1 MSTCCRPGCRPRS
14 ADFFYARGFPGDG
27 FAYPADPAEAC
38 DRLAAEGITEAWS
51 LPYARRPGS
60 AADLNQAMA
69 RFAAAHADGAGV
81 KVIGGC
87 TVHPADG
94 QPARLVRTAVEDLG
108 LRVLKLHCSVGDF
121 RPDDRRLDPVWE
133 YVSAV
138 ALPVVLHAGHA
149 PDGHTEAAELAPVAT
164 VARRHPEAR
173 IIIAH
178 CGHAASD
185 VALRLVAEHPGVHAD
200 LTPVLHQPVRPP
212 GRAGRG
218 GRQGAVRLGRA
229 QHRADRDRA
238 AGRAGRCGRWPDR
251 SGAGRRIA
259 GGTALRLLDE
269 VQAYRLARGRAAQWC
284 LPTEPTSCTASRRIT
299 SERAELIVYETRC
312 V

>member
-1 MSTCCRPGCRPRS
+1 MPSPVVDAHVHLLPPRLQ
-14 ADFFYARGFPGDG
+14 AAIRDFFFARGFPGDG
-27 FAYPADPAEAC
+27 FAYPADPAEVC

-60 AADLNQAMA
+60 AGDLNQATA
-69 RFAAAHADGAGV
+69 RIAAAHADGAAV

-87 TVHPADG
+87 TVHPADDR
-94 QPARLVRTAVEDLG
+94 PADLVRAAVQDLG

-121 RPDDRRLDPVWE
+121 APDDQRLDPVWE

-149 PDGHTEAAELAPVAT
+149 PDGQTEAAELASVAI

-185 VALRLVAEHPGVHAD
+185 VALRLVAEHPWVHAD
-200 LTPVLHQPVRPP
+200 LTPVLQQPVRPAP
-212 GRAGRG
+212 AALAAVAGKVLFGSDAPNTGLTVSGLLAGLG
-218 GRQGAVRLGRA
+218 G
-229 QHRADRDRA
+229 ADGGISAEARA
-238 AGRAGRCGRWPDR
+238 A
-251 SGAGRRIA
+251 IT
-259 GGTALRLLDE
+259 GGTAQRLIAG
-269 VQAYRLARGRAAQWC
+269 VRA
-284 LPTEPTSCTASRRIT
+284 
-299 SERAELIVYETRC
+299 
-312 V
+312 